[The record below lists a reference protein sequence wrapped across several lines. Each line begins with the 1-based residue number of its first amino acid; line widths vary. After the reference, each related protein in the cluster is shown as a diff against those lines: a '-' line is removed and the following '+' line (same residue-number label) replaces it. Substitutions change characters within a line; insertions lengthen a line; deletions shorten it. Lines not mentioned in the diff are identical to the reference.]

1 MWDMGRDVVAL
12 LLVRFS
18 LFLPYTSYT
27 VMSQHYRRL
36 LKSAQA
42 VFKADTY
49 AMMQARAQLREE
61 FLKNKN
67 VSSPE
72 ELKALYQGVDEVDE
86 MLRFNIV
93 QGRLNSSGNY
103 EVPCFITL
111 CLTAVYW

>member
-1 MWDMGRDVVAL
+1 
-12 LLVRFS
+12 
-18 LFLPYTSYT
+18 
-27 VMSQHYRRL
+27 MSQHYRRL

-49 AMMQARAQLREE
+49 AMAQARAQLREE

-103 EVPCFITL
+103 EVPCIYYFMSHCCLLVIFIL
-111 CLTAVYW
+111 FLFEGFAE